1 MALDPLDILVEKRL
15 EEAEQKGLFRD
26 LPHRGKRLE
35 LEDLDGVPAELRMS
49 YKMLKD
55 AGYLPEEL
63 ELKRSLLTLD
73 DLLAACSDPEEKVEL
88 QRRRS
93 LNQLRFEMLMQ
104 RRSGNGQA
112 RGQYGAAIAR
122 RLGGG

>member
-1 MALDPLDILVEKRL
+1 LDPLDILVEKRL
-15 EEAEQKGLFRD
+15 EEAERQGVFRD
-26 LPHRGKRLE
+26 LPHQGQRLE

-49 YKMLKD
+49 YKLLKN

-63 ELKRSLLTLD
+63 ELKKSLLTLD
-73 DLLAACSDPEEKVEL
+73 DLLSACSDPEERIGLER
-88 QRRRS
+88 QRS
-93 LNQLRFEMLMQ
+93 LNQLRFELLMQ

-122 RLGGG
+122 KLGGG